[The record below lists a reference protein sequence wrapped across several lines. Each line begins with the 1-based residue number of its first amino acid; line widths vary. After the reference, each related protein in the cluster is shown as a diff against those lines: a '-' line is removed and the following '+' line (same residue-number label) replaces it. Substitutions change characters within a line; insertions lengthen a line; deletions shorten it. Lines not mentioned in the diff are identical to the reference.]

1 MSGGNYLV
9 RADPVELCGYNPCKV
24 AKCVTNPSAMCVSRF
39 NCNPIFFNREGR
51 IIKSCKGRT
60 KLEKGRDK
68 IEHHHGFARTSA
80 PARTQLHVN
89 QVRVKLLFWH

>member
-1 MSGGNYLV
+1 M

-51 IIKSCKGRT
+51 IIKSCEGKKQFGKG
-60 KLEKGRDK
+60 KDGIKHQHAGFGHKPLDIHCFGRSN
-68 IEHHHGFARTSA
+68 F
-80 PARTQLHVN
+80 V
-89 QVRVKLLFWH
+89 